1 MLLSII
7 IPVYNGEK
15 TISQCL
21 ESIIKVFRKYKN
33 EVEIIVV
40 NDGSKDNT
48 IKKVKEVNYSNLR
61 LISKSNRGVSSAR
74 NRGIKAAVGN
84 YIWFI
89 DSDDYLLNFDADEL
103 IELITTHLE
112 IDMILFG
119 FKKKTSKDSVKVVV
133 NSFHKILNRSEFIN
147 KFSSIFAENE
157 FNVPWNRIVR
167 RSIITKNNLFFDT
180 SMKTG
185 EDAVF
190 NSEVVNFVTFVSIIN
205 KPLYVYN
212 LFYSRYDKSYNPEL
226 RNNLLKLSQA
236 LKDMVETQGID
247 DYFYWNK
254 YERMNYTVFANL
266 VRKCKNYKEVKDNL
280 NAELLPEQHDK
291 FSKLSIKAKIFFL
304 LIKFSFFGYLKEEI
318 FNKTGTK

>member
-157 FNVPWNRIVR
+157 FNVPWNRIVKIGR
-167 RSIITKNNLFFDT
+167 ASCRKECRSRW
-180 SMKTG
+180 S
-185 EDAVF
+185 
-190 NSEVVNFVTFVSIIN
+190 
-205 KPLYVYN
+205 PY
-212 LFYSRYDKSYNPEL
+212 
-226 RNNLLKLSQA
+226 
-236 LKDMVETQGID
+236 
-247 DYFYWNK
+247 
-254 YERMNYTVFANL
+254 
-266 VRKCKNYKEVKDNL
+266 
-280 NAELLPEQHDK
+280 H
-291 FSKLSIKAKIFFL
+291 
-304 LIKFSFFGYLKEEI
+304 
-318 FNKTGTK
+318 